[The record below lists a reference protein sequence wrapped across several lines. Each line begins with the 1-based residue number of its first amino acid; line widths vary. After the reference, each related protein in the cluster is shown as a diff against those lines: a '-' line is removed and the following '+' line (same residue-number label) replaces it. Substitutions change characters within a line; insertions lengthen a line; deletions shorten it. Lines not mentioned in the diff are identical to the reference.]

1 MAQDVVVTDTLPEG
15 VTFVEASGCTEDPIG
30 VLACSL
36 GNIAAC
42 RGTVIVVP

>member
-15 VTFVEASGCTEDPIG
+15 VTFVEASRCADNAIG

-36 GNIAAC
+36 GNIAAR

>member
-15 VTFVEASGCTEDPIG
+15 VTFVEASRCADNAIG
-30 VLACSL
+30 VLCSL
-36 GNIAAC
+36 GNIAAR